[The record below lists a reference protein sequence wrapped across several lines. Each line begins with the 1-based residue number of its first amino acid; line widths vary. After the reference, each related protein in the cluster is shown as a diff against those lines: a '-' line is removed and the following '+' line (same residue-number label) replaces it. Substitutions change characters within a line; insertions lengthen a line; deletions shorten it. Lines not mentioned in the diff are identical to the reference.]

1 MPEAHTSTTRY
12 FVSHNGETKG
22 PFDLDMID
30 AFILSGHYP
39 KGVQVC
45 AEGSDKWSPHTSRGE
60 GLPAINHPFINV
72 PKWMY
77 IGGGILALVV
87 FCKIVG
93 TENSSKGDSS
103 STRYSSSAS
112 SSTYIPPTSRPSSAN
127 SVPATYSTPRAA
139 ATPADVMYKDSAGNT
154 FRVSNSDYQRLSKV
168 RLGISQEEAAISAIQ
183 TKIDAYGEDLDREKS
198 YLDHTS
204 QSAIDT
210 YNAKVD
216 KLNEANARLKIRL
229 RTFNASVDDF
239 NADLARVG
247 TPIR

>member
-1 MPEAHTSTTRY
+1 
-12 FVSHNGETKG
+12 
-22 PFDLDMID
+22 
-30 AFILSGHYP
+30 
-39 KGVQVC
+39 
-45 AEGSDKWSPHTSRGE
+45 
-60 GLPAINHPFINV
+60 
-72 PKWMY
+72 
-77 IGGGILALVV
+77 
-87 FCKIVG
+87 
-93 TENSSKGDSS
+93 
-103 STRYSSSAS
+103 
-112 SSTYIPPTSRPSSAN
+112 
-127 SVPATYSTPRAA
+127 
-139 ATPADVMYKDSAGNT
+139 MYKDSAGNT